1 MKSIAIYY
9 IDDIIIPSTDE
20 KQGIERLKLVLQL
33 AKEYSLR
40 DQEEEMSVFKETGKI
55 PRFYYR
61 RWKMEQLSMNDTSY
75 TKLSTANYLQTT
87 TIVFRINGLF

>member
-33 AKEYSLR
+33 AKEYSLELKKKKCQFLKR
-40 DQEEEMSVFKETGKI
+40 RVKFLGFIIEDGKV
-55 PRFYYR
+55 
-61 RWKMEQLSMNDTSY
+61 KLSMNDTSY